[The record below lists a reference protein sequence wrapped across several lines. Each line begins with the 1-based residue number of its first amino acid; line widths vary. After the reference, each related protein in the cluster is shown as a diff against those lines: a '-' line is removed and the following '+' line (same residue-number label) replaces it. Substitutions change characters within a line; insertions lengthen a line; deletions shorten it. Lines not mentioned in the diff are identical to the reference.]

1 MSTLRKYL
9 MPLASLKLT
18 VVLLAMSAFIVLA
31 GTLAQVNQDVWEAVR
46 QYFRIDMRQ
55 LFRSG
60 SITEVLSHLFVWIKL
75 DIFKPPAFFPET
87 APIDAKYGFWFPRGW
102 TIGAVM
108 MVNLLAAHS
117 LRFKVQARGGSLFAG
132 LGVIL
137 LGAVLTW
144 AVIVTASSADG
155 IQTNTVVSYG
165 TVWQLM
171 GLAKLAISGCL
182 VYLGLA
188 DGNTS
193 RTRWL
198 YLISAVLAALLSAVV
213 LLAPPLED
221 PSMRI
226 LYQLLKGTVCGVVL
240 LAGCW
245 LVFQKR
251 AGVVLLHAGVGMLM
265 VYEILVGLNAGTME
279 ASMQIVEGET
289 AYYTTDI
296 RSSELAIVDLSDA
309 KEDVETIIPG
319 TLLQKG
325 QKYEDKQLPFVVELL
340 DYYPHSTL
348 FNKVAK
354 FNMSRPGQPADEPK
368 EPADVAT
375 TGLGKTFRITP
386 LDPSVGTDTSGRVD
400 SPSGYVRLT
409 DRESGKEI
417 GTFLATTVLFRAEP
431 FEHNGKKYE
440 LELRY
445 RRTYTPFHVTLKDV
459 QKNVYI
465 GTDRPR
471 DFRSIVTLKDKEKG
485 VTLPDFEIWMN
496 NPLRYGGFTF
506 YQSNYDAGR
515 DGREVTS
522 LQVVENEGW
531 TIPYI
536 ACMITAVG
544 LLFQFVLTLT
554 RFLGKLGRTVETVV
568 APSMT
573 EDSPDPVST
582 KSRGIAVGV
591 ASLLFLVC
599 LYPAVKAKKST
610 EAFDLTA
617 FGQIPIF
624 YQGRPQP
631 IDSLARNSLLFLNDR
646 ETYSEKAPDSDK
658 KVTKPA
664 VQWMLDVITGSPVA
678 SKHAVYQIENLEL
691 QKALGLERVER
702 FRYPYA
708 DFEKKLLSME
718 EELNK
723 LGDAKTESLNLY
735 QRKLVSLARRVQS
748 VRKLEFMFL
757 DLTET
762 VPPFPTAEAFK
773 ENPETAQEQLAVLRA
788 FLQKVKELTSG
799 SEMAIAVPM
808 HIGVKQDPDPEAQK
822 FEWMTLPEAMTMAT
836 LSTQLGREPP
846 PAAKLWHQILSS
858 YKANKPTE
866 FNQHVSDYLKLLNE
880 ATEKER
886 TAATGAVLDTK
897 KTAFEY
903 AFNRIG
909 PFNLASY
916 LYVVAFVFVA
926 LGWVSSDFGWMKPL
940 HTVAFTFALLT
951 FGLHA
956 LAIVGRI
963 YISGRPPVTNL
974 YSAAVFIG
982 CAASLFAL
990 VCELFI
996 KRGIG
1001 TTLACVSGYLSLKVA
1016 YALTTD
1022 GDTFAVLQAVLD
1034 TQFWL
1039 ATHVVTITL
1048 GYATTYVSGLIAI
1061 AYIVG
1066 GICTPALTE
1075 KDRDRLVAMM
1085 YGTQCFAIFF
1095 SFVGTVLGGLWADD
1109 SWGRFWGWDPKE
1121 NGALIIVLWNALV
1134 LHARW
1139 GGMVRDRGMAALCVL
1154 GNIVV
1159 SWSFFGVNE
1168 LGVGLHAYG
1177 LTEGRIKWLALFAV
1191 SQLLITGLALLPKS
1205 AWWSLKANPD
1215 GTGVPKPPSID
1226 PMV

>member
-1 MSTLRKYL
+1 
-9 MPLASLKLT
+9 
-18 VVLLAMSAFIVLA
+18 
-31 GTLAQVNQDVWEAVR
+31 
-46 QYFRIDMRQ
+46 
-55 LFRSG
+55 
-60 SITEVLSHLFVWIKL
+60 
-75 DIFKPPAFFPET
+75 
-87 APIDAKYGFWFPRGW
+87 
-102 TIGAVM
+102 
-108 MVNLLAAHS
+108 
-117 LRFKVQARGGSLFAG
+117 
-132 LGVIL
+132 
-137 LGAVLTW
+137 
-144 AVIVTASSADG
+144 
-155 IQTNTVVSYG
+155 
-165 TVWQLM
+165 
-171 GLAKLAISGCL
+171 
-182 VYLGLA
+182 
-188 DGNTS
+188 
-193 RTRWL
+193 
-198 YLISAVLAALLSAVV
+198 
-213 LLAPPLED
+213 
-221 PSMRI
+221 
-226 LYQLLKGTVCGVVL
+226 
-240 LAGCW
+240 
-245 LVFQKR
+245 
-251 AGVVLLHAGVGMLM
+251 
-265 VYEILVGLNAGTME
+265 
-279 ASMQIVEGET
+279 
-289 AYYTTDI
+289 
-296 RSSELAIVDLSDA
+296 
-309 KEDVETIIPG
+309 
-319 TLLQKG
+319 
-325 QKYEDKQLPFVVELL
+325 
-340 DYYPHSTL
+340 
-348 FNKVAK
+348 
-354 FNMSRPGQPADEPK
+354 
-368 EPADVAT
+368 
-375 TGLGKTFRITP
+375 
-386 LDPSVGTDTSGRVD
+386 
-400 SPSGYVRLT
+400 
-409 DRESGKEI
+409 
-417 GTFLATTVLFRAEP
+417 
-431 FEHNGKKYE
+431 
-440 LELRY
+440 
-445 RRTYTPFHVTLKDV
+445 
-459 QKNVYI
+459 
-465 GTDRPR
+465 
-471 DFRSIVTLKDKEKG
+471 
-485 VTLPDFEIWMN
+485 
-496 NPLRYGGFTF
+496 
-506 YQSNYDAGR
+506 
-515 DGREVTS
+515 
-522 LQVVENEGW
+522 
-531 TIPYI
+531 
-536 ACMITAVG
+536 
-544 LLFQFVLTLT
+544 
-554 RFLGKLGRTVETVV
+554 
-568 APSMT
+568 MT
-573 EDSPDPVST
+573 EDSPDPMST

-599 LYPAVKAKKST
+599 LYPAVKVKKST

-664 VQWMLDVITGSPVA
+664 VQWMLDVITDHPQPA
-678 SKHAVYQIENLEL
+678 SMRSTRLKTWNCRRPWSRTGGAVPI
-691 QKALGLERVER
+691 
-702 FRYPYA
+702 PYA

-866 FNQHVSDYLKLLNE
+866 FNQHVADYLKLLNE

-916 LYVVAFVFVA
+916 LYLVAFVFVA

-956 LAIVGRI
+956 VSIVGRI

-1001 TTLACVSGYLSLKVA
+1001 TTLVCVSGYLSLKVA

-1066 GICTPALTE
+1066 GVCTPALTE
-1075 KDRDRLVAMM
+1075 KDRDRLVSMM

-1109 SWGRFWGWDPKE
+1109 SWGRFWGWGPQGEWSPDHRAVECPGPACPLGRDGPRPRHGGLVRAGE
-1121 NGALIIVLWNALV
+1121 HRRQLVVLRRERTRRRSACLRADRRAYQMARAVCCQPAADHGPGPAPQEHMVELQSQPRWDGGPQAAIDRADGLV
-1134 LHARW
+1134 VATF
-1139 GGMVRDRGMAALCVL
+1139 VRTWLRGRSDGIGDCFRPLSSLRSKFADRTIRPWPMNRTAP
-1154 GNIVV
+1154 
-1159 SWSFFGVNE
+1159 
-1168 LGVGLHAYG
+1168 
-1177 LTEGRIKWLALFAV
+1177 
-1191 SQLLITGLALLPKS
+1191 LPD
-1205 AWWSLKANPD
+1205 L
-1215 GTGVPKPPSID
+1215 PPSSRLRSIRC
-1226 PMV
+1226 